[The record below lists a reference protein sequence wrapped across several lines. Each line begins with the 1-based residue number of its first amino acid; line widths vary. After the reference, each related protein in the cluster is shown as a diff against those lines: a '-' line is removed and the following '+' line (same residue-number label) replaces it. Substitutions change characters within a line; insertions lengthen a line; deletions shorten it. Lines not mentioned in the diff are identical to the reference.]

1 MGLRKLRLGSG
12 QVPAGTEVTR
22 GQRGHQPIAGTA
34 VFRIVRNVITGLI
47 VGLGVTLAAVQP
59 VQAAPA
65 TAAHV
70 YLDPTTGPEGSTV
83 TVSGTGFK
91 VSTTGTVIIGS
102 STFSFKT
109 AASGAF
115 STSITIPAAAPGPLT
130 ITAKTSSIKASSVFT
145 VTSSAPAI
153 PPVSTAALR
162 FGVATAGGPLAS
174 AELDEVARLAGESP
188 SSVLFYKD
196 FLQAPPIA
204 EMNAVRAR
212 GAVPLV
218 TWEPWAWGGGLTQPA
233 YALDRIAAG
242 DFDAYITQWGQ
253 ALASWAQ
260 PVQLRFAHEMN
271 GNWYPWAEGVNGN
284 QSGDYVQAW
293 RHVHD
298 VVAATGASN
307 VSWVWSPNVPYF
319 GSTDLAGLFPGAG
332 YVDSVALD
340 GYNWG
345 TSASWSSWTSPQDL
359 FAPGIAQLRT
369 LAPGLPILIA
379 ETASAEAGG
388 SKAQWNTDLVSY
400 LAAQPDVVGFVWF
413 HLQKETDWRINSSEA
428 SATAFSAA
436 LAARRAS

>member
-1 MGLRKLRLGSG
+1 MLVSGLAVALGLS
-12 QVPAGTEVTR
+12 
-22 GQRGHQPIAGTA
+22 
-34 VFRIVRNVITGLI
+34 
-47 VGLGVTLAAVQP
+47 LAAIQP

-65 TAAHV
+65 AAQV
-70 YLDPTTGPEGSTV
+70 YLNPNTGPVGSAV

-91 VSTTGTVIIGS
+91 ASTTGTVIIGS
-102 STFSFKT
+102 TTFSFKT
-109 AASGAF
+109 AAAGTF
-115 STSITIPAAAPGPLT
+115 STSITIPEAATGALT
-130 ITAKTSSIKASSVFT
+130 ITAKTSSIKSSAVFT

-162 FGVATAGGPLAS
+162 FGAATPGGPLAG
-174 AELDEVARLAGESP
+174 AELDEVARISGESP
-188 SSVLFYKD
+188 STVLFYKD

-204 EMNAVRAR
+204 ELNAVRSR
-212 GAVPLV
+212 GAVPLI
-218 TWEPWAWGGGLTQPA
+218 TWEPWAWGGGLAQPA

-253 ALASWAQ
+253 ALASWGQ

-284 QSGDYVQAW
+284 QPGDYVQAW

-307 VSWVWSPNVPYF
+307 VDWVWSPNVPYF

-332 YVDSVALD
+332 YVNVVALD

-345 TSASWSSWTSPQDL
+345 TSASWSSWMSPQDL
-359 FAPGIAQLRT
+359 FAPGIAQLLT

-379 ETASAEAGG
+379 EVASAEAGG

-400 LAAQPDVVGFVWF
+400 LAAQADVEGFVWF
-413 HLQKETDWRINSSEA
+413 HMQKETDWRINSSDA
-428 SATAFSAA
+428 SAAAFNAA

>member
-1 MGLRKLRLGSG
+1 M
-12 QVPAGTEVTR
+12 
-22 GQRGHQPIAGTA
+22 
-34 VFRIVRNVITGLI
+34 FRIVRTVVAALVVG
-47 VGLGVTLAAVQP
+47 VGLAVAAVQP

-65 TAAHV
+65 AAAAAAQV
-70 YLDPTTGPEGSTV
+70 YLNPNTGPAGSAV

-91 VSTTGTVIIGS
+91 VSTTGTVIVGS
-102 STFSFKT
+102 ATFSFKT

-115 STSITIPAAAPGPLT
+115 STSITIPVAAPGPLT

-162 FGVATAGGPLAS
+162 FGVATAGGPLAG
-174 AELDEVARLAGESP
+174 AELDEVSQLAGESP

-196 FLQAPPIA
+196 FLQAPPIT

-218 TWEPWAWGGGLTQPA
+218 TWEPWAWGSGLTQPA

-242 DFDAYITQWGQ
+242 DFDAYLTQWGQ
-253 ALASWAQ
+253 ALASWGQ

-298 VVAATGASN
+298 VVASTGASN

-319 GSTDLAGLFPGAG
+319 GSTDIAGLFPGAS
-332 YVDSVALD
+332 YVDVVALD

-345 TSASWSSWTSPQDL
+345 TSASWSSWISPQDL

-369 LAPGLPILIA
+369 LAPGVPILIA

-413 HLQKETDWRINSSEA
+413 HLQKETDWRINSSD
-428 SATAFSAA
+428 SSAA
-436 LAARRAS
+436 AFKAALGSRRVS